1 MAYMHRSSD
10 TGDLSLGPTDVGVDV
25 GGLGGGGR
33 ASVGAGSDVDIDAV
47 LPHRRGNVHAASH
60 LQCAK
65 QLTPSIDRSSLVPGT
80 FNPISTSPAAVIQI
94 LACLAYCACT
104 FVLPRTLASFEPVS

>member
-1 MAYMHRSSD
+1 MFDVNRLLRDYVDRLGAHVSLSWRVANQTKPQTKHKQRHKMAYMHRSSD

-25 GGLGGGGR
+25 GGVGGGGR

-60 LQCAK
+60 LQCV
-65 QLTPSIDRSSLVPGT
+65 QNS
-80 FNPISTSPAAVIQI
+80 
-94 LACLAYCACT
+94 
-104 FVLPRTLASFEPVS
+104 